1 MEHLVVDKMQD
12 QEITYTE
19 LYGSPGYAERPCP
32 CGVEDCDCRQIAD
45 EQKEEQLRD
54 DELFKD

>member
-1 MEHLVVDKMQD
+1 MKEINKMQD

-32 CGVEDCDCRQIAD
+32 CGVEDCDCRERHEQEQEEIAED
-45 EQKEEQLRD
+45 ERLGW
-54 DELFKD
+54 

>member
-1 MEHLVVDKMQD
+1 MDKMQD

-45 EQKEEQLRD
+45 EQKGDIEEGDRD
-54 DELFKD
+54 FRR